1 MSTAAKTLWSK
12 SRFLTTFAL
21 PGHHH
26 SLGVVRVY
34 IFAAAVAAALSAA
47 AAFTP
52 HMAGKGETEVCTA
65 RRNIGWAQIGVL
77 FATFVTGERLAFWR
91 AEARALEAE
100 NDRLRRQLANCRSDL
115 DWPDP
120 DAHAQMLQEAAGTDE
135 RSGPDADRD
144 GSGETLI
151 GHLVPSTGFCMGL
164 VVGALV
170 AVHSYSTRDR
180 RGRSLG

>member
-1 MSTAAKTLWSK
+1 M
-12 SRFLTTFAL
+12 
-21 PGHHH
+21 
-26 SLGVVRVY
+26 Y

-135 RSGPDADRD
+135 RSFTASALNKPSSSSSSPSSSSSRCLLTEDNT
-144 GSGETLI
+144 TL
-151 GHLVPSTGFCMGL
+151 LDSTTTTTTL
-164 VVGALV
+164 L
-170 AVHSYSTRDR
+170 Y
-180 RGRSLG
+180 